1 MRRLVSKLSRWILPS
16 ILLAAL
22 AVACL
27 AAWAGDGDSLKPAAL
42 PRLKVNKTAAP
53 RLDEGPKKEA
63 LKPGGKPHAD
73 NTACLVCHGNY
84 QDEPLAQWHAA
95 ANIGCVK
102 CHGASTAH
110 RNDEDHRT
118 PPDIMYAADGIDRAC
133 EKCHAT
139 HDAPARKVLV
149 RWQEKC
155 PAKTHPRDVVCTDC
169 HGEHRLKFR
178 SYWWD
183 KKTGAVIT
191 PKDGSRIK
199 MAPDLTKKAKKE

>member
-1 MRRLVSKLSRWILPS
+1 M
-16 ILLAAL
+16 
-22 AVACL
+22 
-27 AAWAGDGDSLKPAAL
+27 
-42 PRLKVNKTAAP
+42 PRLN
-53 RLDEGPKKEA
+53 EGAKKET
-63 LKPGGKPHAD
+63 LKPGEKPHAD

-102 CHGASTAH
+102 CHGVSTAH

-118 PPDIMYAADGIDRAC
+118 PPDIMYATEDIDRAC

-139 HDAPARKVLV
+139 HDAPARKVLA

-155 PAKTHPRDVVCTDC
+155 PAKTHPRDIVCTDC

-183 KKTGAVIT
+183 KKTVAHDHAEGRE
-191 PKDGSRIK
+191 PHQNGSR
-199 MAPDLTKKAKKE
+199 PDKEGNDEGGRRRGEGGRGKRMMNDE